1 MHSRLRRDLT
11 LALKARDAVA
21 VAALRSA
28 IAAIEN
34 AEAIEFK
41 SPPSREMGSGH
52 IAGAAAG
59 VGSSDVARRE
69 LSDAD
74 MAAIVKAQVEE
85 RLQAADQYEQ
95 LGRLDAAH
103 RLKREAALLR
113 AYVPRTT

>member
-1 MHSRLRRDLT
+1 MHSRLRHDLT

-28 IAAIEN
+28 IAVIEN
-34 AEAIEFK
+34 AEAVE
-41 SPPSREMGSGH
+41 SESSSREMGSGH
-52 IAGAAAG
+52 IAGATAG

-74 MAAIVKAQVEE
+74 MAAIVNAQVEE

-95 LGRLDAAH
+95 LGRWDAAH

-113 AYVPRTT
+113 AHVPRTN